1 MNGATFPV
9 LLAIIVQCSLAATVF
24 QANPR
29 RKANQVFLL
38 LSTGIVGWLLSLYYA
53 FGARDLAVAEVAIRQ
68 SSASAAGSSLRLTS
82 CVSRFAGKTNRGRS
96 SSAGRG
102 SRSRPAAGAAIF
114 CQSEW
119 FLTAAVWPT
128 HLVGTFAL
136 PRPVY
141 GQYWYLYAVYFSL
154 ATLVLIIK
162 TSRDIRSAAGRERAE
177 LAFILIVGIL
187 TLVVS
192 LPLGIILGYFIDP
205 AKALWFAPF
214 RVLLF
219 GLVMAYGIATRKVME
234 VGFFLRRAMSYLV
247 LTAYLLALYGIVWWL
262 VSRVFT
268 PVFPDGS
275 NSLAHVMAVARSGL
289 RHGARPRHHA
299 VVCEPSVHR
308 HARPR
313 LPHDDEQ
320 GDRDSAVGHDAP
332 RFAAALRED
341 DRRCRWDRS
350 RADSARVA
358 HCLRA
363 SPSAANGN

>member
-1 MNGATFPV
+1 
-9 LLAIIVQCSLAATVF
+9 VQSGGDRVPGEPAAEGESSLPPAFDGDRRLAA
-24 QANPR
+24 QPLLRLRCERPGGR
-29 RKANQVFLL
+29 RSRDPAVIRVRGRIIAAFDLLRLSIRGKDEPWTKL
-38 LSTGIVGWLLSLYYA
+38 LSRAWFSLTA
-53 FGARDLAVAEVAIRQ
+53 
-68 SSASAAGSSLRLTS
+68 
-82 CVSRFAGKTNRGRS
+82 
-96 SSAGRG
+96 
-102 SRSRPAAGAAIF
+102 AAGAAIF

-275 NSLAHVMAVARSGL
+275 NSLAHVMALARSGL

-341 DRRCRWDRS
+341 DRRCRWDRP